1 MSAVKYA
8 DRLADHPFGRLA
20 ILVVGIAVL
29 VGGMVLYPPF
39 GTVVWWAFPTMFV
52 LFGVKELYFHGTDST
67 LSLVAGS
74 LFVLGGISRALY
86 QLVPMDEFAG
96 TVANLVPVF
105 GVFAMMYAQHY
116 RENE

>member
-1 MSAVKYA
+1 MNAVKYA

-20 ILVVGIAVL
+20 MLVVGSAVL
-29 VGGMVLYPPF
+29 GATMAFYPPF
-39 GTVVWWAFPTMFV
+39 ETVVWWAFPTVIV
-52 LFGVKELYFHGTDST
+52 LVGVWELYFHGADST
-67 LSLVAGS
+67 LSIVAGS

-86 QLVPMDEFAG
+86 QLVPMDETTG
-96 TVANLVPVF
+96 TVANLVPAF

>member
-1 MSAVKYA
+1 MNTVEYA
-8 DRLADHPFGRLA
+8 DRLAEHPFGRLA
-20 ILVVGIAVL
+20 ILVVGIAVF
-29 VGGMVLYPPF
+29 GAAMVSYPPF
-39 GTVVWWAFPTMFV
+39 RTVVWWGLPTMFV
-52 LFGVKELYFHGTDST
+52 LFGVKELYLHGDST

-96 TVANLVPVF
+96 TVANLVPLF